1 MADDIEQQEWLK
13 LGVAAAFARQYAV
26 DERAFLASLADKLSK
41 ILPGETEV
49 QRRGIFGSGPVRLVR
64 IHLGDDRYALE
75 DPGRGP
81 LRATRTR
88 VVRGIAL
95 KTEEIPVEQ
104 WVGDLGD
111 QLEERARSSAATR
124 TALARLID

>member
-1 MADDIEQQEWLK
+1 M
-13 LGVAAAFARQYAV
+13 
-26 DERAFLASLADKLSK
+26 ASLADKLK
-41 ILPGETEV
+41 LILPRETEV
-49 QRRGIFGSGPVRLVR
+49 QRCGIFGSGSVRLVR

-95 KTEEIPVEQ
+95 KTEEIPADQ
-104 WVGDLGD
+104 WVAEFGER
-111 QLEERARSSAATR
+111 LEERVGKSAAAR
-124 TALARLID
+124 AALSRLLG

>member
-1 MADDIEQQEWLK
+1 MPDDIEQQDWLK
-13 LGVAAAFARQYAV
+13 LGVAAAFARQYAA
-26 DERAFLASLADKLSK
+26 EGRGFLESLAKKLGAL
-41 ILPGETEV
+41 LPEETEV
-49 QRRGIFGSGPVRLVR
+49 KRGGLFGSGPVRLVR
-64 IHLGDDRYALE
+64 IRLGDARYALE

-104 WVGDLGD
+104 WVSDLGD
-111 QLEERARSSAATR
+111 RLEEHARTSAAAHA
-124 TALARLID
+124 ALARLMG